1 MVMHWPIRVF
11 GVAVLSAFL
20 VAGLGAPGAAQ
31 TARAAGSAGSAG
43 SAVTDE
49 AGAAGEAG
57 SAGIAAAGPSAVGEP
72 AWHWPVD
79 PPWTIVRPFEAPAT
93 RYAAGHRGI
102 DIAATRG
109 AAVYAPADGTVRFS
123 ARVVDRP
130 VITLE
135 HAGDLLS
142 SMEPVSGSL
151 EPGTFV
157 RRGERIGTVAGGGH
171 CDGSCLHLG
180 VRLHGDYVSPMLYLG
195 SVPRAVLLPL
205 R

>member
-1 MVMHWPIRVF
+1 MMTHWPVRVF
-11 GVAVLSAFL
+11 GVAALSAFL

-31 TARAAGSAGSAG
+31 T
-43 SAVTDE
+43 T
-49 AGAAGEAG
+49 GAAGTSG
-57 SAGIAAAGPSAVGEP
+57 SAPGRDDVGEP

-79 PPWTIVRPFEAPAT
+79 APWTLLRQFEAPAT

-102 DIAATRG
+102 DIAASRG
-109 AAVYAPADGTVRFS
+109 APVYAPADGIVRFS
-123 ARVVDRP
+123 GRVVDRP
-130 VITLE
+130 VLTLE

-151 EPGTFV
+151 EPGRLV
-157 RRGERIGTVAGGGH
+157 RRGERIGTVAAGGH

-180 VRLHGDYVSPMLYLG
+180 VRLHGDHVSPMLYLG
-195 SVPRAVLLPL
+195 SVPRAVLRPQ